1 MTTREYGGYYTAAE
15 TARILHLSSQRVRQ
29 MLASGELR
37 GVRDE
42 VGHWKVDAR
51 SVHELLKERREAL
64 SGVLED
70 PQRLSELEA
79 EVRELRYLLG
89 RTEGRLELVQEAESN
104 LRDQLAREMERA
116 DSAERRVEELEAK
129 LTSCL
134 ETSHGSK
141 SLVEPPD
148 RSEEE
153 APPVDYVAQRKG
165 HHSWWWR
172 RFFSS

>member
-1 MTTREYGGYYTAAE
+1 
-15 TARILHLSSQRVRQ
+15 

-42 VGHWKVDAR
+42 VGHWEVDAR
-51 SVHELLKERREAL
+51 SVHELLKERREVL

-89 RTEGRLELVQEAESN
+89 RTEGRLELVQHADDT
-104 LRDQLAREMERA
+104 LLDQLAREVERA
-116 DSAERRVEELEAK
+116 DKAERRVEKLEAK
-129 LTSCL
+129 LTLSL
-134 ETSHGSK
+134 ETSYCSE

-153 APPVDYVAQRKG
+153 APPDDHEAQAGGRS
-165 HHSWWWR
+165 SWR
-172 RFFSS
+172 QRLFGF

>member
-1 MTTREYGGYYTAAE
+1 MREYGGNYTAAE

-42 VGHWKVDAR
+42 VGHWEVDAR

-70 PQRLSELEA
+70 HQRLSELEA

-89 RTEGRLELVQEAESN
+89 HSEGRLELVQEAESN

-116 DSAERRVEELEAK
+116 DRAERRVEELEAK
-129 LTSCL
+129 LNSCL

-141 SLVEPPD
+141 HELSRLIGV
-148 RSEEE
+148 
-153 APPVDYVAQRKG
+153 RKR
-165 HHSWWWR
+165 HHR
-172 RFFSS
+172 AT

>member
-1 MTTREYGGYYTAAE
+1 MREYGGYYTAAE
-15 TARILHLSSQRVRQ
+15 AARILHLSSQRVRQ

-42 VGHWKVDAR
+42 VGHREVDAC

-70 PQRLSELEA
+70 HQRLSELEA

-89 RTEGRLELVQEAESN
+89 RTEGRLELVQDAGGA
-104 LRDQLAREMERA
+104 LRDQFAREIERA
-116 DSAERRVEELEAK
+116 DRAERRVEELEAK
-129 LTSCL
+129 LTLSL
-134 ETSHGSK
+134 EPYDGSE
-141 SLVEPPD
+141 SLVELPD

-153 APPVDYVAQRKG
+153 ASPNEHEAQTEGRG
-165 HHSWWWR
+165 SWR
-172 RFFSS
+172 QRLFGF